1 MAKVLSRL
9 DILLHANTA
18 NYRRDIKQA
27 SDDTKK
33 ELMSIGSA
41 SQSLKK
47 NLALGFTGVVS
58 LFGALASQLV
68 PVQREFDILNA
79 QLITATGS
87 VDNASK
93 AFSALQDF
101 ATKTPYSLQQ
111 SVEGFTQLRNLGLR
125 PTEEAMM
132 SFGDISAAMGR
143 DLSQM
148 IEAVADATTGEFE
161 RLKEFG
167 IKASSEGNKVSLTFQ
182 NVTTT
187 IGKNAAEIE
196 RYLVD
201 LGKNNFAGAMA
212 ERMDTLDG
220 AISNLGDSYNTLL
233 LTISQKVELLKNSS
247 IGETI
252 EQSVRIGARAI
263 DRLTQMIDSGLLTDI
278 LPGAILATAAAFV
291 YLNRTALA
299 AVAIHGAA
307 ATTAFVSNAAAATA
321 NATSNARLAATI
333 MAIVNGT
340 TPAQMAMYRYST
352 AIISATQASVAFIRT
367 FPATVAGLQA
377 KSAAAMTAA
386 RSMLSLSAAS
396 KLGAASVILVGRGA
410 MGAGTALKSLG
421 SIINRHPLM
430 IMAGVLTTIVVGTEG
445 LTGAME
451 SLGDALGVTALIMSD
466 LARVAVDGF
475 GMMWNSASSFLS
487 SLVSGSD
494 SATSTTGNYFSNL
507 FAGTQGGF
515 VGMIQ
520 VAASVFDDMGTAALT
535 FAKLTWQNIKSMG
548 VAVKNIFKGIGN
560 TAISIFESMTN
571 GIINRVNFVISG
583 VNALIKG
590 ASAASEIFGG
600 TKFSEIGKLGN
611 ANFGRLSYEDTNF
624 GWDWQGEKAKNQ
636 LTGVREYTDKVVNNY
651 NQQKNAADQTTYSL
665 DDLAFAN
672 DTAAKSAEDAGKAAD
687 KSGKAIKDMG
697 DKAKES
703 ADAMKSLIDS
713 YYDYIAGIEREM
725 YELTPPFTTE
735 LYKIQFE
742 IENINGK
749 FKDLPKIM
757 KDNLLEAAA
766 ELDQYRLADKFRS
779 IAHDMDKD
787 LALAGNNSTLA
798 QWVYDLN
805 DAQNILSQLNDTLKQ
820 NLRHLAARA
829 ELSKFELYRKE
840 QTDDLVK
847 QSALLHEQSQLHK
860 QFLEADHEKLDVLKE
875 YQALADNGYQK
886 EYELIEKKLDE
897 VAAFKR
903 QLATETA
910 YLEIRQNLRSED
922 EKRLD
927 ALREQLT
934 VLDEMDKLGVDVG
947 QPRKQILDSL
957 SLSKYESAYS
967 SVGSKAESDILGINQ
982 IASKAAAEYSGV
994 YETLDAL
1001 RDAGLIAEVE
1011 YQDRLLKLEIEYADK
1026 RLKIAQDLEEAQR
1039 ALQIE
1044 RIQSAENMFGSLAA
1058 ITGGFFGQ
1066 QSKAYRAMFIMEK
1079 SMSIARSIMAIKTG
1093 IALAAAQPFPLN
1105 IGAIASVAAAT
1116 ADIIKSIQEVR
1127 QPAIVGQAHSGLD
1140 YVPREGT
1147 YLLDEGEA
1155 VIKRHE
1161 NKRLGDFLDSQ
1172 SSTNNSKPNVQITI
1186 ENHTDANIRQ
1196 SVDSEGRIRLI
1207 VGEELNKQLP
1217 SHVNDPSSKFN
1228 QAMRNN
1234 YHLQR
1239 SPG

>member
-18 NYRRDIKQA
+18 NYRRDIRRA

-33 ELMSIGSA
+33 ELMSIESA
-41 SQSLKK
+41 SKSLKK
-47 NLALGFTGVVS
+47 NLAIGFGGVAGLVGG
-58 LFGALASQLV
+58 LVSQLV
-68 PVQREFDILNA
+68 PVQREFDTLNA
-79 QLITATGS
+79 QLITATGGM
-87 VDNASK
+87 DNASK

-101 ATKTPYSLQQ
+101 ATKTPYSLSQ
-111 SVEGFTQLRNLGLR
+111 SVEGFSQLVNLGLH
-125 PTEEAMM
+125 PSEQAMM
-132 SFGDISAAMGR
+132 SFGDTASAMGK

-148 IEAVADATTGEFE
+148 IEAVADAATGEFE

-167 IKASSEGNKVSLTFQ
+167 IKAKSEGNKVAFTFQ

-187 IGKNAAEIE
+187 IGKNASEIE
-196 RYLVD
+196 QYLID
-201 LGKNNFAGAMA
+201 LGKTNFAGAMA
-212 ERMDTLDG
+212 ERMSTLDG
-220 AISNLGDSYNTLL
+220 AISNLGDSYNNLL
-233 LTISQKVELLKNSS
+233 LNISQKVELLKDSS
-247 IGETI
+247 IGQTLAD
-252 EQSVRIGARAI
+252 SVRVGITAL
-263 DRLTQMIDSGLLTDI
+263 DTLNQFIDSGLLTDI
-278 LPGAILATAAAFV
+278 LPGAVLTTAGAFV

-299 AVAIHGAA
+299 SVVVHGAA
-307 ATTAFVSNAAAATA
+307 ATKAFVSNAAAATA
-321 NATSNARLAATI
+321 NATSTARLAASL

-340 TPAQMAMYRYST
+340 TPAQLAMHRYRT
-352 AIISATQASVAFIRT
+352 AIVSATQASLAFIRT
-367 FPATVAGLQA
+367 FPATISGLRA
-377 KSAAAMTAA
+377 KSVAAMTAA

-396 KLGAASVILVGRGA
+396 KAGAASVVLVGRGA

-421 SIINRHPLM
+421 TIINRHPIM
-430 IMAGVLTTIVVGTEG
+430 FMAGVLATIVVGTEG

-466 LARVAVDGF
+466 LASAAVQGF
-475 GMMWNSASSFLS
+475 GMMWDSASNFLG

-494 SATSTTGNYFSNL
+494 SATSTAGNYFSSL

-515 VGMIQ
+515 VGLIQ

-535 FAKLTWQNIKSMG
+535 FTKLTWQNTKSMG
-548 VAVKNIFKGIGN
+548 VAVKNVFKGVGN
-560 TAISIFESMTN
+560 TAISIFEGMTN
-571 GIINRVNFVISG
+571 GIVSRINFVIGG
-583 VNALIKG
+583 VNLLIKG
-590 ASAASEIFGG
+590 ASAASELFGG

-611 ANFGRLSYEDTNF
+611 ANFGRLSYEDAGF

-636 LTGVREYTDKVVNNY
+636 LTGLRDYTDGVVNQFNR
-651 NQQKNAADQTTYSL
+651 QKNAAVKTTYSL
-665 DDLAFAN
+665 DDLAIAN
-672 DTAAKSAEDAGKAAD
+672 DTAAQSAEDAGKAAD
-687 KSGKAIKDMG
+687 KSGKAIKGMG
-697 DKAKES
+697 KKAKDS
-703 ADAMKSLIDS
+703 ANDMKSLIDS

-757 KDNLLEAAA
+757 KDNLREAAA

-779 IAHDMDKD
+779 IAIDMDKD
-787 LALAGNNSTLA
+787 FALAGSNSTLA

-805 DAQNILSQLNDTLKQ
+805 DASNSMSQLNDTLKE
-820 NLRHLAARA
+820 NLKHLAARA
-829 ELSKFELYRKE
+829 DQSKFDLYHKE

-847 QSALLHEQSQLHK
+847 QSALLYEQSQLHK

-886 EYELIEKKLDE
+886 EFDLIEKKLDE

-934 VLDEMDKLGVDVG
+934 VLDEMDKLGVDVN
-947 QPRKQILDSL
+947 QPRNQILNSL
-957 SLSKYESAYS
+957 SLSKYESAYQ
-967 SVGSKAESDILGINQ
+967 SVGSKAESDIIGINQ
-982 IASKAAAEYSGV
+982 IASKAAAEYSAI
-994 YETLDAL
+994 YKTLDAL

-1011 YQDRLLKLEIEYADK
+1011 YQDRLLKLETEYADK

-1066 QSKAYRAMFIMEK
+1066 QSKAYRAMFVMEK
-1079 SMSIARSIMAIKTG
+1079 SMAIARSIMAIKTG
-1093 IALAAAQPFPLN
+1093 IALAAAQPFPMNL
-1105 IGAIASVAAAT
+1105 GAIASVAAAT
-1116 ADIIKSIQEVR
+1116 ADIVKSIQEIR
-1127 QPAIVGQAHSGLD
+1127 QPAIIGQAHSGLD

-1147 YLLDEGEA
+1147 YLLDQGEA
-1155 VIKRHE
+1155 VIKRRE
-1161 NKRLGDFLDSQ
+1161 NERLSKFLDNPKSSNDSPNINVNVSVTVNASGGTSIESQ
-1172 SSTNNSKPNVQITI
+1172 NKMGAEMGNVIAAVAQKQII
-1186 ENHTDANIRQ
+1186 K
-1196 SVDSEGRIRLI
+1196 
-1207 VGEELNKQLP
+1207 EL
-1217 SHVNDPSSKFN
+1217 
-1228 QAMRNN
+1228 
-1234 YHLQR
+1234 
-1239 SPG
+1239 SPGGEIYRRMR